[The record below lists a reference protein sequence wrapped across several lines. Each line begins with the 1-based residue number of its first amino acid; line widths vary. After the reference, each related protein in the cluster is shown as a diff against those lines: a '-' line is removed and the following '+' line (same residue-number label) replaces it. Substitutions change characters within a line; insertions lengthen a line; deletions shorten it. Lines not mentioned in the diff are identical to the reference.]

1 MLTRRTRSA
10 EGEWHRRHPSP
21 ITLIAHLAPSAGLA
35 GVPRHAQ
42 LLFVFGWASSSRL
55 VFFRVGLGVA
65 APRVLSCGA
74 TAGCGEGCPDLADGT
89 APEGRWL
96 QADGGGGSV
105 GSVAA
110 VAGHRWAPAA
120 AHIGGIVC
128 RAAEV
133 DLGFGMVDAASVAA
147 LVAQVPLAAPE
158 LGGGPALTDVQGRE
172 GRIRPSPPQAV
183 NRRWGR

>member
-1 MLTRRTRSA
+1 MPSLTYTAHLALSAGDTSGGAWVLTRRTRSA

-35 GVPRHAQ
+35 GVPRQAQ
-42 LLFVFGWASSSRL
+42 LLFVVGRASSSRL

-96 QADGGGGSV
+96 PADCGCRCADSV
-105 GSVAA
+105 TA
-110 VAGHRWAPAA
+110 VAEHCVAPAA
-120 AHIGGIVC
+120 AHPGRSVPGRGGF
-128 RAAEV
+128 
-133 DLGFGMVDAASVAA
+133 GWGSGMVDAASVAA
-147 LVAQVPLAAPE
+147 
-158 LGGGPALTDVQGRE
+158 R
-172 GRIRPSPPQAV
+172 
-183 NRRWGR
+183 